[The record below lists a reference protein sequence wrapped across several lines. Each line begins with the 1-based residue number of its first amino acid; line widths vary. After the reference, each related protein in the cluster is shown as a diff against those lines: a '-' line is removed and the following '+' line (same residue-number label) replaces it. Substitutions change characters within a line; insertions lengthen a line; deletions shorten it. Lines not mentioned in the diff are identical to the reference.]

1 MRVEG
6 FLSPITAALRIDG
19 SMTGSISAAPPAVGI
34 HQLPV
39 CRIIIIIIIYRTGID
54 ASSPERKIA
63 DILWGKK
70 EIFCLVVKRIS
81 LRIRPGRAADDGHC
95 VPVRLMIVSEIG
107 SRRVIKEGA
116 RQLSGNSLLGGVHT
130 QQQQQQQQQHIKT
143 K

>member
-130 QQQQQQQQQHIKT
+130 QQQQQQQQHIKT